1 MMIRHHRNPNA
12 STTPKLY
19 REAAEQGLVAAIYN
33 IGLKF
38 QEGLGVEKNAQEALA
53 HYRKAATN
61 AWACCSFL
69 RPARKGFRT
78 IVVHVELWC

>member
-1 MMIRHHRNPNA
+1 MRGGGMMIRHHRNPNA

-61 AWACCSFL
+61 AWACCSFCDRRAKAFVL
-69 RPARKGFRT
+69 
-78 IVVHVELWC
+78 